1 MPRKGENI
9 YKRKDG
15 RWEARYRK
23 EMSVNGKVVY
33 GYLYARTYREV
44 KGKLYNVLSEKQ
56 EYVEKNTSDSEIFL
70 EIALEWFDYVQIR
83 VKESTGNK
91 YERILN
97 KYILPVYG
105 QKKTECITHEFIE
118 NGCNRL
124 LQSGGKK
131 GTGLSPKTVS
141 DILSVLRSILK
152 FAGKKNKKIVCDG
165 KSIQIKQK
173 NTQMRVFSVTEEKRL
188 CQYLC
193 ENISPCNL
201 GILLCLFTGLRV
213 GEVCALKWEDISLT
227 EQTLYVRHTLQRVSN
242 KENTESGKKTK
253 VILTSPKSA
262 CSIRTIPLASNLWQ
276 LLMDYRTSF
285 SGYVLTND
293 VCKFIEPRTIQN
305 HFKRALRNCNIETA
319 NFHTTRHTFATRCVE
334 LGFDVKSLSEILGH
348 ATVNITMNRYVHPT
362 MELKKENMEKMSSLF
377 AVR

>member
-15 RWEARYRK
+15 RWEARYKK
-23 EMSVNGKVVY
+23 ETSVNGKIVY

-44 KGKLYNVLSEKQ
+44 KGKLYHILSKKQ
-56 EYVEKNTSDSEIFL
+56 EPAENTADSELFS
-70 EIALEWFDYVQIR
+70 EIALEWLEHVQLQ
-83 VKESTGNK
+83 VKESTSNK

-105 QKKTECITHEFIE
+105 QKRTEYITHDLIE
-118 NGCNRL
+118 SECNRL
-124 LQSGGKK
+124 LQYGGKK
-131 GTGLSPKTVS
+131 ENGLSPKTVS

-152 FAGKKNKKIVCDG
+152 FAEKKNHKIVRDG
-165 KSIQIKQK
+165 KSIQIKHH
-173 NTQMRVFSVTEEKRL
+173 NPQMRVFSIMEEKRL
-188 CQYLC
+188 YRYLC
-193 ENISPCNL
+193 ENVTPCNV
-201 GILLCLFTGLRV
+201 GIMLCLFTGLRV
-213 GEVCALKWEDISLT
+213 GEVCALKWEDISFT
-227 EQTLYVRHTLQRVSN
+227 EHTLHVHHTLQRISN
-242 KENTESGKKTK
+242 REQTESGKKTK
-253 VILTSPKSA
+253 IVLTSPKSE
-262 CSIRTIPLASNLWQ
+262 CSIRVIPLADDVEQ
-276 LLMDYRTSF
+276 LLLNYRTSA

-293 VCKFIEPRTIQN
+293 TFKFIEPRTMQN
-305 HFKRALRNCNIETA
+305 HFKRALRECNIEEA
-319 NFHTTRHTFATRCVE
+319 NFHTTRHTFATRCIE

>member
-15 RWEARYRK
+15 RWEARYKK
-23 EMSVNGKVVY
+23 ETSVNGKIVY

-44 KGKLYNVLSEKQ
+44 KGKLYHILSKKLEPA
-56 EYVEKNTSDSEIFL
+56 ENTADSELFS
-70 EIALEWFDYVQIR
+70 EIALEWLEHVQLQA
-83 VKESTGNK
+83 KESTGNK

-105 QKKTECITHEFIE
+105 KKKTECITYDLIE
-118 NGCNRL
+118 SECNRL
-124 LQSGGKK
+124 LQYGGKK
-131 GTGLSPKTVS
+131 ENGLSPKTVS

-152 FAGKKNKKIVCDG
+152 FAEKKNHKIVCDG
-165 KSIQIKQK
+165 KSIQIKQH
-173 NTQMRVFSVTEEKRL
+173 NPQMRVFSIMEEKRL
-188 CQYLC
+188 HRYLC
-193 ENISPCNL
+193 ENITPCNV
-201 GILLCLFTGLRV
+201 GIMLCLFTGLRV
-213 GEVCALKWEDISLT
+213 GEVCALKWEDISFT
-227 EQTLYVRHTLQRVSN
+227 EQTLHVHHTLQRISN
-242 KENTESGKKTK
+242 REQTESGKKTK
-253 VILTSPKSA
+253 IVLTSPKSE
-262 CSIRTIPLASNLWQ
+262 CSIRVIPLADDVEQ
-276 LLMDYRTSF
+276 LLLNYRTSA

-293 VCKFIEPRTIQN
+293 TFKFIEPRTMQN
-305 HFKRALRNCNIETA
+305 HFKRALRECNIEEA
-319 NFHTTRHTFATRCVE
+319 NFHTTRHTFATRCIE

>member
-23 EMSVNGKVVY
+23 ETSVNGKNVY

-44 KGKLYNVLSEKQ
+44 KGKLYHILSKKQ
-56 EYVEKNTSDSEIFL
+56 EPVENTADSELFSAIAVEWL
-70 EIALEWFDYVQIR
+70 EHVQLQ

-105 QKKTECITHEFIE
+105 QKKPECITYELIE
-118 NGCNRL
+118 SECNRL
-124 LQSGGKK
+124 LQYGGKK
-131 GTGLSPKTVS
+131 ENGLSPKTVS

-152 FAGKKNKKIVCDG
+152 FAEKKNYKIVCDG
-165 KSIQIKQK
+165 KSIQIKQHNPK
-173 NTQMRVFSVTEEKRL
+173 MRVFSIMEEKRL
-188 CQYLC
+188 HQYLC
-193 ENISPCNL
+193 KNITPCNI
-201 GILLCLFTGLRV
+201 GIILCLFTGLRV
-213 GEVCALKWEDISLT
+213 GEVCALKWEDISFI
-227 EQTLYVRHTLQRVSN
+227 EQTLHVHHTLQRISN
-242 KENTESGKKTK
+242 REQTESGKKTK
-253 VILTSPKSA
+253 VVLTSPKSE
-262 CSIRTIPLASNLWQ
+262 CSIRVIPLADDVEQ
-276 LLMDYRTSF
+276 LLLNYRTSA

-293 VCKFIEPRTIQN
+293 TFKFIEPRTMQN
-305 HFKRALRNCNIETA
+305 HFKKALRECNIEEA
-319 NFHTTRHTFATRCVE
+319 NFHTTRHTFATRCIE

>member
-15 RWEARYRK
+15 RWEARYKK
-23 EMSVNGKVVY
+23 ETSVNGKIVY

-44 KGKLYNVLSEKQ
+44 KGKLYHILSKKLEPA
-56 EYVEKNTSDSEIFL
+56 ENTADSELFS
-70 EIALEWFDYVQIR
+70 EIALEWLEHVQLQA
-83 VKESTGNK
+83 KESTGNK

-105 QKKTECITHEFIE
+105 KKKTECITYDLIE
-118 NGCNRL
+118 SECNRL
-124 LQSGGKK
+124 LQYGGKK
-131 GTGLSPKTVS
+131 ENGLSPKTVS

-152 FAGKKNKKIVCDG
+152 FAEKKNHKIVCDG
-165 KSIQIKQK
+165 KSIQIKQH
-173 NTQMRVFSVTEEKRL
+173 NPQMRVFSIMEEKRL
-188 CQYLC
+188 HRYLC
-193 ENISPCNL
+193 ENITPCNV
-201 GILLCLFTGLRV
+201 GIMLCLFTGLRV
-213 GEVCALKWEDISLT
+213 GEVCALKWEDISFT
-227 EQTLYVRHTLQRVSN
+227 EHTLHVHHTLQRISN
-242 KENTESGKKTK
+242 REQTESGKKTK
-253 VILTSPKSA
+253 IVLTSPKSE
-262 CSIRTIPLASNLWQ
+262 CSIRVIPLADEVEQ
-276 LLMDYRTSF
+276 LLLNYRTSA

-293 VCKFIEPRTIQN
+293 TFKFIEPRTMQN
-305 HFKRALRNCNIETA
+305 HFKRTLRECNIEEA
-319 NFHTTRHTFATRCVE
+319 NFHTTRHTFATRCIE

>member
-15 RWEARYRK
+15 RWEARYKK
-23 EMSVNGKVVY
+23 ETSVNGKIVY

-44 KGKLYNVLSEKQ
+44 KGKLYHILS
-56 EYVEKNTSDSEIFL
+56 KNLEPAENTADSELFS
-70 EIALEWFDYVQIR
+70 EIALEWLEHVQLQ
-83 VKESTGNK
+83 VKESTSNK

-105 QKKTECITHEFIE
+105 QKRTEYITHDLIE
-118 NGCNRL
+118 SECNRL
-124 LQSGGKK
+124 LQYGGKK
-131 GTGLSPKTVS
+131 ENGLSPKTVS

-152 FAGKKNKKIVCDG
+152 FAEKKNHKIVCDG
-165 KSIQIKQK
+165 KSIQIKHH
-173 NTQMRVFSVTEEKRL
+173 NPQMRVFSIMEEKRL
-188 CQYLC
+188 YRYLC
-193 ENISPCNL
+193 ENATPCNV
-201 GILLCLFTGLRV
+201 GIMLCLFTGLRV
-213 GEVCALKWEDISLT
+213 GEVCALKWEDISFT
-227 EQTLYVRHTLQRVSN
+227 EHTLHVHHTLQRISN
-242 KENTESGKKTK
+242 REQTESGKKTK
-253 VILTSPKSA
+253 IVLTSPKSE
-262 CSIRTIPLASNLWQ
+262 CSIRVIPLADDVEQ
-276 LLMDYRTSF
+276 LLLNYRTSA

-293 VCKFIEPRTIQN
+293 TFKFIEPRTMQN
-305 HFKRALRNCNIETA
+305 HFKRALRECNIEEA
-319 NFHTTRHTFATRCVE
+319 NFHTTRHTFATRCIE

>member
-193 ENISPCNL
+193 ENISPCNI

-262 CSIRTIPLASNLWQ
+262 CSIRTIPLASNLCCP
-276 LLMDYRTSF
+276 S
-285 SGYVLTND
+285 N
-293 VCKFIEPRTIQN
+293 
-305 HFKRALRNCNIETA
+305 
-319 NFHTTRHTFATRCVE
+319 
-334 LGFDVKSLSEILGH
+334 
-348 ATVNITMNRYVHPT
+348 
-362 MELKKENMEKMSSLF
+362 
-377 AVR
+377 